1 MLLPPF
7 LLTILALLRTTATFV
22 PCNGNF
28 CPPSIPKPKI
38 SPFETSGLAPVF
50 LGTDKGSGCLC
61 REYPNV
67 YVVCFGRYFCRRMP
81 MELNI
86 TTPVLK
92 LTGTHITELRPGDF
106 DITPQLEALNID
118 GNYNLTKI
126 LPGTFDS
133 NLTKLTNISISFNP
147 KLKMLY
153 PHSFD
158 GLVNLQALY
167 LVKNGFEDVYDVTQS
182 LSPLILPSLMKLSL
196 NENNFKNISSDD
208 FSPMENSTLEELN
221 LILCRL
227 DHLDSDCFAPLQNLK
242 VLRLGENSFNE
253 SIITEV
259 VAKTVEAG
267 VPLRLLNLYS
277 VGFRKSPPRRL
288 MEVIAK
294 SNITDLTLARNQ
306 FEVISKDM
314 FPHVMPNLQVLDLK
328 EVLALEIESEA
339 FYNLPNLKT
348 LLLSGNKLQNF
359 PADAT
364 RSNITYLDLQQNSG
378 NLFSPS
384 YFSLKSSRFA
394 NLTHLAY
401 LNLNFN
407 RLNVICNKTFKGLE
421 NLIVLGLKNSTLYH
435 IQNNSFV
442 SLRNLWFLNLEN
454 NYFFINNYPGGI
466 DVDVF
471 KGLENLRVLL
481 LGGCGITYF
490 SKYGNPFVHLK
501 KLQHLGLQRNQMVT
515 IAPTE
520 FVPLVR
526 LTTIDISENKLTTWQ
541 RRIFSQNTKL
551 KTVIVNRNKLSLLSE
566 AMLDDFVNLTQLELE
581 GNPFSCDCESYYV
594 LNDWIHSSKDKAINV
609 SMINA
614 RCVFPEQAQNFSLLE
629 YFQSVQDGAMVCN
642 PKRISKLVVVLPLL
656 LLLLIFIALATVT
669 YYYRWYIRYW
679 IFLTRLYLSRKGK
692 LKPRSEKKCYN
703 NYIYDAFVSYSNEDR
718 NFVVRLVSMLENYEP
733 FIKLCVYDRDFQV
746 GAMISESVL
755 ESVAKSRKTL
765 LIISDNYAK
774 SQWCRWESQI
784 AEHHRLFF
792 EDHNGEYVDD
802 TLVLIRLG
810 PVSANHLTPT
820 LRYLLKTRI
829 YLQWEVEEKKQ
840 KVFWEKL
847 RGALTPHKKE
857 EVVLE
862 NTRM

>member
-1 MLLPPF
+1 
-7 LLTILALLRTTATFV
+7 
-22 PCNGNF
+22 
-28 CPPSIPKPKI
+28 
-38 SPFETSGLAPVF
+38 
-50 LGTDKGSGCLC
+50 
-61 REYPNV
+61 
-67 YVVCFGRYFCRRMP
+67 
-81 MELNI
+81 
-86 TTPVLK
+86 
-92 LTGTHITELRPGDF
+92 
-106 DITPQLEALNID
+106 
-118 GNYNLTKI
+118 
-126 LPGTFDS
+126 
-133 NLTKLTNISISFNP
+133 
-147 KLKMLY
+147 MLY

-167 LVKNGFEDVYDVTQS
+167 LVKNGFEDVYDIAQS
-182 LSPLILPSLMKLSL
+182 LSPVIFPSLIKLPL
-196 NENNFKNISSDD
+196 NENDFKNISSDD

-227 DHLDSDCFAPLQNLK
+227 EHLDSDCFAPLQNLK
-242 VLRLGENSFNE
+242 VLRLGENGFNE

-306 FEVISKDM
+306 FEVISKDNM

-359 PADAT
+359 PPDAT
-364 RSNITYLDLQQNSG
+364 RSNITYLDLRQNSG

-394 NLTHLAY
+394 NLTHLTY

-407 RLNVICNKTFKGLE
+407 RLNVICNKTVKGLE

-466 DVDVF
+466 DVAVF
-471 KGLENLRVLL
+471 KGLENLKVLL

-490 SKYGNPFVHLK
+490 SKYGDPFVHLK

-515 IAPTE
+515 ITPTE

-526 LTTIDISENKLTTWQ
+526 LTTIDISGNKLTTWK

-551 KTVIVNRNKLSLLSE
+551 KTVIVNRNKFSLLSE

-581 GNPFSCDCESYYV
+581 
-594 LNDWIHSSKDKAINV
+594 
-609 SMINA
+609 
-614 RCVFPEQAQNFSLLE
+614 
-629 YFQSVQDGAMVCN
+629 
-642 PKRISKLVVVLPLL
+642 
-656 LLLLIFIALATVT
+656 ALATVT

-718 NFVVRLVSMLENYEP
+718 NFVVRLVSILENCEP

-765 LIISDNYAK
+765 LIISNNYAK
-774 SQWCRWESQI
+774 SQWCRWKSQI
-784 AEHHRLFF
+784 AEHHRHFF

-810 PVSANHLTPT
+810 PVGANHLTPT
-820 LRYLLKTRI
+820 LRYLLTRRI

-840 KVFWEKL
+840 KVFWAKL
-847 RGALTPHKKE
+847 RDFKKNVSSDFSKEEIQMNQILNNHLTKPDTNTNHEICQRPRFIGEPNGEVSRFAVEAGDLGDHWLLAAVASLALTPKFLERVVPPDQGFDSTATYCGAFRCEKCERNLILPASVTHPRLFKESRSLFGKTQVYFLDQKVLGDNHKIRYRVTWRFGTEQTKIE
-857 EVVLE
+857 GRQMRVLWDI
-862 NTRM
+862 